1 MPPSTDYFLYLIDE
15 SPNTAQTEQWAQ
27 WILQNPGPGQRLRSM
42 ATISLPTAAA
52 AKTPSLGIPTSFSEV
67 GVPTRVRYRPTCA
80 RSRDTAWRSWSAKVP
95 GYNLHIMLVVLG
107 CVIGLAAV
115 IGIARAMR
123 ARSTFNENRVMRD
136 YLRRIASD
144 SNSL

>member
-52 AKTPSLGIPTSFSEV
+52 KTPSLGIPTSFLEV

-95 GYNLHIMLVVLG
+95 GYNLHIMLVG
-107 CVIGLAAV
+107 S
-115 IGIARAMR
+115 R
-123 ARSTFNENRVMRD
+123 MRD
-136 YLRRIASD
+136 RPYSRNYNCAGVEGTKHAQRESD
-144 SNSL
+144 NARLSSADRV